1 MNSSTV
7 VAASSGL
14 RARKRSETRHQIL
27 IEAIRIFRRRG
38 IRAAHLGQI
47 AEASEISPATLFN
60 YFPNKGA
67 LAEAWVRGEIEAT
80 FRQAGA
86 NLRQRGLRSAI
97 GQCCHRLAE
106 LVSAGADQPIRLE
119 AWCEAGRAPK
129 QFIDATHPLVQ
140 SLLHWQKRER
150 VRSDIQALTI
160 AEMLLETVEGGL
172 IDGLRRE
179 LNADDLE
186 KGLRVRVDLLL
197 DGVRKR
203 NERVAA
209 PPVNRRS

>member
-1 MNSSTV
+1 MNSPT
-7 VAASSGL
+7 VAAASGL
-14 RARKRSETRHQIL
+14 RARKRRETRHQIL
-27 IEAIRIFRRRG
+27 VEAVRVFRRRG
-38 IRAAHLGQI
+38 IRAAHLGEI
-47 AEASEISPATLFN
+47 AQASEVSPATLFN

-80 FRQAGA
+80 FRHADA

-97 GQCCHRLAE
+97 GQCCHQLAG
-106 LVSAGADQPIRLE
+106 LVSAEADQPIRLE

-129 QFIDATHPLVQ
+129 QFIDVTHPLVE
-140 SLLHWQKRER
+140 SLRHWQESER
-150 VRSDIQALTI
+150 VRADIEALTM
-160 AEMLLETVEGGL
+160 AEMLLEAVEGGL

-179 LNADDLE
+179 LNAHDLE

-209 PPVNRRS
+209 PPFNRRS